1 MSNRN
6 TPDPSTPKSG
16 SPPPAAEE
24 TKSDSPAPEKPDAAN
39 KDDPPK
45 ESSPPATEQAEDP
58 GEESNSDE
66 GPKEMTLDMS
76 CFRKP
81 GEKTFTQ
88 RSRLYVANISPDIT
102 EEEFIQLFAK
112 YGKTEE
118 VFINRERGFGLLR
131 LETRIL
137 AEIAKA
143 ELDGTLVNN
152 RPIRVRLASHG
163 ATLKVRNLLPVVT
176 NELLEQAFSQFGPV
190 ERTIVITD
198 DRGRP
203 TGKGIIEFANK
214 VAARKALERCT
225 EGALLLTNTPCP
237 VIVEPSEQFD
247 EEDGLSE
254 KILPKTPRYYKER
267 EQQPRF
273 AQPGTFEF
281 EYASRWRALEE
292 MEKHQKEQVDK
303 NIREAKEKL
312 EQELEAAK
320 HEHQLMLMR
329 QDLMRRQEEL
339 RRLEELRNQEL
350 QRRKQI
356 EMRHE
361 EERRRREGEM
371 MRHREQEEQRRPPEQ
386 RPNYP
391 NMEGQRE
398 QEMRA
403 ADMSQ
408 RGPVN
413 MGEGFNQAALGPGV
427 THPQMMGMRPAAISP
442 EGAANMSPAMGPEN
456 GAMRYPQP
464 GSMGIRPDMDPSKQ
478 PPQQPSPLGSQMG
491 QSQAYGSPLGGA
503 FDGPNNK
510 RRRF

>member
-1 MSNRN
+1 MMSNRN
-6 TPDPSTPKSG
+6 TPDAS
-16 SPPPAAEE
+16 SPTCASPHPAAEE
-24 TKSDSPAPEKPDAAN
+24 AKTDSPPEQPDAAN
-39 KDDPPK
+39 KDNPPK
-45 ESSPPATEQAEDP
+45 QPSPSAAEQDEGST
-58 GEESNSDE
+58 GEEEANADE
-66 GPKEMTLDMS
+66 GPKEMTFDMS

-88 RSRLYVANISPDIT
+88 RSRLYVANIPPDIH
-102 EEEFIQLFAK
+102 EEDLIQLFAK

-143 ELDGTLVNN
+143 ELDGTLLNN

-163 ATLKVRNLLPVVT
+163 ATLKVRNLLPIVT

-203 TGKGIIEFANK
+203 TGKGLIEFANK

-247 EEDGLSE
+247 EDDGLSE
-254 KILPKTPRYYKER
+254 KILLKTPRYYKER
-267 EQQPRF
+267 EQHPRF

-292 MEKHQKEQVDK
+292 MEKLQKEQVAK
-303 NIREAKEKL
+303 NIREAKDKL

-361 EERRRREGEM
+361 EERRRREDEM
-371 MRHREQEEQRRPPEQ
+371 MKHREQEEQRRPAEQ

-391 NMEGQRE
+391 NIEGRE

-403 ADMSQ
+403 GDIGQ
-408 RGPVN
+408 RGSGN
-413 MGEGFNQAALGPGV
+413 MGGAN
-427 THPQMMGMRPAAISP
+427 HPQMMGMRPAAISP
-442 EGAANMSPAMGPEN
+442 EAAANMSPVMGAEN

-464 GSMGIRPDMDPSKQ
+464 GSMGIRPDLDPSKQ
-478 PPQQPSPLGSQMG
+478 PPQQPSPLGAQMG
-491 QSQAYGSPLGGA
+491 QSQAYSGPIRGG